1 MKEVKLAHDS
11 PPSLVSIIDSRDCA
25 FEARKEG
32 RREESH
38 KRQMSCLD
46 RFFFPS
52 PVRMLIDL
60 ARVQP
65 REGKE
70 KCSALL

>member
-1 MKEVKLAHDS
+1 MLLKQG
-11 PPSLVSIIDSRDCA
+11 
-25 FEARKEG
+25 KEG

-38 KRQMSCLD
+38 KRQVSCLD
-46 RFFFPS
+46 RFFFPPQS
-52 PVRMLIDL
+52 EMLIDL